1 MNFID
6 IMPKEVKHK
15 LQEKSYA
22 AGNTILYAEE
32 ENNFL
37 LSGVAEAYIQ
47 SSNGNFSTLYLYK
60 SGSFFGEIEQF
71 YDGKKPVEITALSD
85 CIVK

>member
-32 ENNFL
+32 ENNFVYFYYLVL
-37 LSGVAEAYIQ
+37 LKLTFKVPMGIFQHFTYINQ
-47 SSNGNFSTLYLYK
+47 EV
-60 SGSFFGEIEQF
+60 FGEIEQF
-71 YDGKKPVEITALSD
+71 YDGKSL
-85 CIVK
+85 